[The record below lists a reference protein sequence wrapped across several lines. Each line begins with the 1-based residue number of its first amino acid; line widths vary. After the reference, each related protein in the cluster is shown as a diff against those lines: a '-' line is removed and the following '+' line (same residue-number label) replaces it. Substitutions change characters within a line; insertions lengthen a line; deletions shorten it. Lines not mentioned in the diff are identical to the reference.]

1 MNNKLARQGLLW
13 STIER
18 LGTQAIQL
26 LLMLYLG
33 RVLGPSSFGYVGM
46 LTLFLSLAQV
56 LIDSGFSA
64 ALIRKSE
71 RTEKDYSTVFIFN
84 ICLSILIY
92 IVLYCLSSYIALFYQ
107 IPLLESLLD
116 ILALTVIA
124 NGLTL
129 IPKIQLTVDVNFKI
143 QAKSSLI
150 AITSSS
156 VIAITLA
163 AMGYGVWTLVFQ
175 SLSYS
180 VINCI
185 VLNIYNPWYP
195 KEKFCYETFKKLFS
209 FSSNLLIAGVL
220 EAFYSNI
227 YQLIIGKFFTP
238 QLVGQFTQANQISS
252 VPAMTLTNIIQRVTY
267 PLFCNIYNGKGK
279 IDDAY
284 LNTLKIAG
292 VVVFPILLGIGL
304 ISKPLV
310 SVLLGSEWKFTSDIL
325 FLLCIAF
332 MIYPIHA
339 ININILQV
347 HGRSDLFLRLEI
359 LKKTLMTIILVITM
373 QININAMV
381 IGLVLHSYLSWFLN
395 GLFSQKVS
403 TITIRKQLKELLP
416 IWCLC
421 LISGL
426 GSNYIINE
434 ISMEPLLNIIFT
446 ILLNAIIYITLIRI
460 MYKEIFMTIISL
472 IKK

>member
-1 MNNKLARQGLLW
+1 
-13 STIER
+13 
-18 LGTQAIQL
+18 
-26 LLMLYLG
+26 
-33 RVLGPSSFGYVGM
+33 
-46 LTLFLSLAQV
+46 
-56 LIDSGFSA
+56 
-64 ALIRKSE
+64 
-71 RTEKDYSTVFIFN
+71 
-84 ICLSILIY
+84 
-92 IVLYCLSSYIALFYQ
+92 
-107 IPLLESLLD
+107 
-116 ILALTVIA
+116 
-124 NGLTL
+124 
-129 IPKIQLTVDVNFKI
+129 
-143 QAKSSLI
+143 
-150 AITSSS
+150 
-156 VIAITLA
+156 
-163 AMGYGVWTLVFQ
+163 
-175 SLSYS
+175 
-180 VINCI
+180 
-185 VLNIYNPWYP
+185 
-195 KEKFCYETFKKLFS
+195 
-209 FSSNLLIAGVL
+209 
-220 EAFYSNI
+220 
-227 YQLIIGKFFTP
+227 QLIIGKFFTP

-403 TITIRKQLKELLP
+403 TITI
-416 IWCLC
+416 
-421 LISGL
+421 
-426 GSNYIINE
+426 
-434 ISMEPLLNIIFT
+434 
-446 ILLNAIIYITLIRI
+446 
-460 MYKEIFMTIISL
+460 
-472 IKK
+472 